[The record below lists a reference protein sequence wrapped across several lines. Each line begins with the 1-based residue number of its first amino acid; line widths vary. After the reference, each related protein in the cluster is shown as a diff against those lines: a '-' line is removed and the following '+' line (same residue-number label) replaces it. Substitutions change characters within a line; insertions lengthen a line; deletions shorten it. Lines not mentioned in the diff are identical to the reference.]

1 MKTKF
6 PAPAPVIHGPFIAT
20 RQPLSRRT
28 FLRGAGIALS
38 LPLLD
43 SMLPVFA
50 RGAESASPLA
60 AGSKPRRMFAICNN
74 LGLLERNFQPKGAGR
89 DYVPSEYLQVLQ
101 EHRNDFTVLT
111 GISHPAVDGAH
122 KSDGVFLTGA
132 PHPGS
137 GSFRNTISLDQLV
150 AEKIGIA
157 TRFPSIT
164 LGVNSRRGM
173 SYTDQG
179 VAIPPQ
185 DQASEV
191 FKQLFLQG
199 SPDQIEVQVRKLDSG
214 RSILDSL
221 SEQARK
227 LQNRAGPRDRDRLD
241 QYFSSVRDLENRMQV
256 SRGWEYKPKPV
267 VTVPTPVDP
276 TSPAEF
282 MGKVRVMYQLAQLA
296 FETDSTR
303 TIALFLDSAASPAL
317 DIPGAT
323 ITEGYHNLSHH
334 SSSPD
339 RLAQLKAIETSH
351 MTHLAKLYSDLKAVR
366 EGEDS
371 LLERTMVLYGSNF
384 GDSNTHIT
392 TNLPTIFAGGGFK
405 HGQHLEFERT
415 RNVPF
420 ANLFVTMMHRMGIEV
435 DKFATSNGTIRGL
448 EMT

>member
-1 MKTKF
+1 MKNIPPP
-6 PAPAPVIHGPFIAT
+6 PAYGPFITT

-28 FLRGAGIALS
+28 FLKGAGIALS

-43 SMLPVFA
+43 SMVPVFSRA
-50 RGAESASPLA
+50 SESSSPLTP
-60 AGSKPRRMFAICNN
+60 GSTPRRMFTICNN
-74 LGLLERNFQPKGAGR
+74 LGLLERNFMPKGSGR
-89 DYVPSEYLQVLQ
+89 DYVPSEYLQALQ
-101 EHRNDFTVLT
+101 EHREDFTVIT
-111 GISHPAVDGAH
+111 GISHPA
-122 KSDGVFLTGA
+122 
-132 PHPGS
+132 S
-137 GSFRNTISLDQLV
+137 GSFRNTISIDQFV
-150 AEKIGIA
+150 AQKIGIA

-179 VAIPPQ
+179 VAIPPE
-185 DQASEV
+185 DQAAEV

-199 SPDQIEVQVRKLDSG
+199 SPAQIESQVRKLDSG

-221 SEQARK
+221 SEQTKK
-227 LQNRAGPRDRDRLD
+227 LQNKAGARDRDRLD
-241 QYFSSVRDLENRMQV
+241 QYFSSVRDLEHRMQV

-267 VTVPTPVDP
+267 VKAPVPVDP

-282 MGKVRVMYQLAQLA
+282 MGKVKVMYQLAQLA

-339 RLAQLKAIETSH
+339 RLGQLKAIELSH
-351 MTHLAKLYSDLKAVR
+351 MRLLAKLYGDLKAVR
-366 EGEDS
+366 EGDGTV
-371 LLERTMVLYGSNF
+371 LDRTMVLYGSNF
-384 GDSNTHIT
+384 GDSNTHVT
-392 TNLPTIFAGGGFK
+392 ANLPTIFAGGGFK
-405 HGQHLEFERT
+405 HGQHLEFDRT
-415 RNVPF
+415 KNIPLS
-420 ANLFVTMMHRMGIEV
+420 NLYVTMMHRMGIGV
-435 DKFATSNGTIRGL
+435 DKFSTSNGIVRGL

>member
-1 MKTKF
+1 MKNIPPP
-6 PAPAPVIHGPFIAT
+6 PAYGPFITT

-28 FLRGAGIALS
+28 FLKGAGIALS

-43 SMLPVFA
+43 SMVPVFSRA
-50 RGAESASPLA
+50 SESSSPLA
-60 AGSKPRRMFAICNN
+60 PGSTPRRMFTICNN
-74 LGLLERNFQPKGAGR
+74 LGLLERNFMPKGSGR
-89 DYVPSEYLQVLQ
+89 DYVPSEYLQALQ
-101 EHRNDFTVLT
+101 EHREDFTVIT

-122 KSDGVFLTGA
+122 KSDGCFLTGA
-132 PHPGS
+132 PQPGS
-137 GSFRNTISLDQLV
+137 GSFRNTISIDQFV
-150 AEKIGIA
+150 AQKIGIA

-179 VAIPPQ
+179 VAIPPE
-185 DQASEV
+185 DQAAEV

-199 SPDQIEVQVRKLDSG
+199 SPAQIESQVRKLDSG

-221 SEQARK
+221 SEQTKK
-227 LQNRAGPRDRDRLD
+227 LQNKAGARDRDRLD
-241 QYFSSVRDLENRMQV
+241 QYFSSVRDLEHRMQV

-267 VTVPTPVDP
+267 VKAPVPVDP

-282 MGKVRVMYQLAQLA
+282 MGKVKVMYQLAQLA

-339 RLAQLKAIETSH
+339 RLGQLKAIELSH
-351 MTHLAKLYSDLKAVR
+351 MRLLAKLYGDLKAVR
-366 EGEDS
+366 EGDGTV
-371 LLERTMVLYGSNF
+371 LDRTMVLYGSNF
-384 GDSNTHIT
+384 GDSNTHVT
-392 TNLPTIFAGGGFK
+392 ANLPTIFAGGGFK
-405 HGQHLEFERT
+405 HGQHLEFDRT
-415 RNVPF
+415 KNIPLS
-420 ANLFVTMMHRMGIEV
+420 NLYVTMMHRMGIGV
-435 DKFATSNGTIRGL
+435 DKFSTSNGIVRGL